1 MGDVLDPVE
10 CSKTLGK
17 ILGMQI
23 RYDEA
28 TDVLQEAQLRA
39 KFVEIGNVLGAA
51 QCFQSL
57 GDNLYMQNQYGK
69 TTTVLEEARS
79 GSISKNVRT
88 WRSNALQCI
97 SYTTLALKTTPVMHG
112 TR

>member
-1 MGDVLDPVE
+1 MLKEARAQFIEMGDVLGPAG

-28 TDVLQEAQLRA
+28 TDVLQEARLEM
-39 KFVEIGNVLGAA
+39 KFVEIGRVLGAA
-51 QCFQSL
+51 QRFQSL

-69 TTTVLEEARS
+69 TTTVLKEARMKFI
-79 GSISKNVRT
+79 GLGDVRKFDPIA
-88 WRSNALQCI
+88 S
-97 SYTTLALKTTPVMHG
+97 
-112 TR
+112 

>member
-1 MGDVLDPVE
+1 MLKEVRAQFIEMGDVLDPVE

-17 ILGMQI
+17 ILSMQI

-28 TDVLQEAQLRA
+28 TDVLQEARLGA
-39 KFVEIGNVLGAA
+39 KFVEIGGVLGAA

-69 TTTVLEEARS
+69 TTTMLSEARVKFIEL
-79 GSISKNVRT
+79 GDVRKLDPIV
-88 WRSNALQCI
+88 R
-97 SYTTLALKTTPVMHG
+97 
-112 TR
+112 

>member
-1 MGDVLDPVE
+1 MLKEVRAQFIEMGDVLGPAE

-57 GDNLYMQNQYGK
+57 GANLRYMQNQYGK
-69 TTTVLEEARS
+69 TTTVLKEARVKFI
-79 GSISKNVRT
+79 GLGDVRKFDPT
-88 WRSNALQCI
+88 AS
-97 SYTTLALKTTPVMHG
+97 
-112 TR
+112 